1 METLITETLEEQKQE
16 ETVETL
22 ITETLE
28 EQKQEETVETFTVH
42 NMNKPTDTTRRTIYI
57 VNHKE
62 IHTKR

>member
-1 METLITETLEEQKQE
+1 M
-16 ETVETL
+16 ETL

-62 IHTKR
+62 THTKR